1 MKKKKRFLGS
11 LLAVSLL
18 ISGLFPGGPMQASA
32 TEPEA
37 APSTVIDVTDF
48 GADPSGKSDSTKAVK
63 AALEAAKQADGDVT
77 VSFPTGEYHFWKDY
91 ATKKVYH
98 TSNTGSLS
106 YPEKYIGI
114 LLEGMDHV
122 TLEGNDSSL
131 IMHGDMMALAVVDS
145 KDIQVQNFV
154 LDYKDPDTV
163 DISVVGNGVDDNG
176 KQYTDF
182 YVPANYNY
190 TIQESGTG
198 ITWKGEISPVTGKPY
213 WEKNSA
219 DFCVM
224 LVIYK
229 GYDQTV
235 ARASNKAASN
245 PFSGVRSIEKV
256 GENVLR
262 FTYNGNRPQ
271 DQEEGNIFLLSDSA
285 TRKTTGAFFWESEN
299 LLVDKIDVHYLSGF
313 GWLTQMCKNVEFRGV
328 DFLPRYGTG
337 KYTTSN
343 ADQLHVAGCG
353 GYFKV
358 TDCNFSMAHD
368 DPINVHG
375 SYMRVEQVIDERTL
389 MVKYIHAQQG
399 GFRQFHPGDEV
410 LFYSRT
416 YLEPPAGED
425 ESKPYVVESS
435 IAPGET
441 YQGEKLDM
449 RTEVVTFQEPF
460 SQETLADLRIQVTR
474 NGSSNKEGLYVAEN
488 VSYTPAVTI
497 SGNHMKSI
505 PTRGILCTTRQPVI
519 IENNIFDNMAMANI
533 YLSNDANYW
542 YESGPIRNMII
553 RGNDFYIRPTGQNEW
568 GSVSGV
574 FVDPVVLTGVQDAP
588 ASKGSIPVH
597 RNITIEGNRF
607 YMANDNVVTANGVDG
622 MNIRNNTI
630 IRDNAN
636 LQVTLDSVGRLD
648 VGQSVDLHGRVSETT
663 LPKDV
668 FKFTNCKNVV
678 IEGNTYD
685 NGLNL
690 NVTTAGARMS
700 EDDVTIK
707 DDELTLNQAGG
718 NRVTSGDHIRYV
730 TSDPAVA
737 YVNEHGQLVGASE
750 GTVELTAYVEWNGAL
765 VQSQGITVTVGH
777 DTASP
782 VELRADHTEI
792 TQENGTATLTYTEG
806 ATLSLVDPLTRQP
819 SNAAT
824 LDNGTY
830 TARTEGVV
838 LVTAEKD
845 GSSTSL
851 LMVHR
856 FPNSYG
862 DPTHLAADGSVSID
876 RPNASHLS
884 GSRTSV
890 EITAQT
896 GSELF
901 ERETTVNNLVKFRI
915 PDEYKND
922 LRIQVDAHGL
932 PVRGD
937 AYNNAGILLYK
948 DGNNYYSMGK
958 KGHLD
963 GVTAVYEKDAAS
975 NERSGSSADNQLT
988 DTTFEIA
995 IQNGTATMS
1004 FKNSAGRWVEA
1015 NSQANIGVLTDGDVY
1030 LALCAWVN
1038 GGRNFRTTF
1047 DHIRIA
1053 KASET
1058 TREDMGNTP
1067 DHEIFGGFSNQ
1078 APTVSTPELTVGSV
1092 NQEARVEAQTA
1103 DSDGTVS
1110 QTIYQWTLTEGQGKT
1125 VVYTAEPVYTPTR
1138 PGTLQVQVVALDKYG
1153 KPSSVASS
1161 DSKSVSDATQGSDA
1175 LSTLYI
1181 NGNPVTDF
1189 GSEDASFLLPADASD
1204 HIRVSYPM
1212 GSANVTTVLRD
1223 GHGTQLAEIQS
1234 GHNAAV
1240 IATPEVL
1247 QIQQGQNTYTVRIV
1261 KQQKRNVQIDSLSV
1275 DDTAIQL
1282 GEDAIR
1288 TGTDSYFLAVEK
1300 DDVTLDLCT
1309 NDPNATVSAVRS
1321 FFRIPV
1327 DNQAQQPGR
1336 FSALVDLT
1344 AGINAFELTVL
1355 GSDQVSQRT
1364 IRLYLF
1370 RDGHNNPNLGGL
1382 KINGTLLKDFDPDQY
1397 EYTVYLEGAS
1407 QLTLEAVPGAA
1418 EQSTSFTKDRTRTD
1432 GTRAEYEIHSGL
1444 NQIVVANR
1452 SENMWTTSYYTVNV
1466 VVTAPDNADLMSL
1479 TADQSLSPAFDA
1491 LKPDVTQYSMDIH
1504 KAVLHLHAQ
1513 ALMDNATLRIFSD
1526 TQEFQGTEQIDADL
1540 QMYEGSNTVC
1550 IEVTAPDGTTV
1561 KTYTLHINA
1570 SGLEYASD
1578 RMNLATKQQVGY
1590 DTLKLD
1596 RSSSGGTIAL
1606 MDENGQRVEF
1616 QKGLGAHAQ
1625 SEIAY
1630 NLEGQNYQRFE
1641 SYVGIDYV
1649 QVAQGNAP
1657 SSVTFRVL
1665 VDGEERFN
1673 SGEMTV
1679 ASPMQKV
1686 SVDIRGARTIQLFA
1700 DMGVNNYNDH
1710 ADWADAKFIRPLEQR
1725 PSIPVTGVVLNRSNA
1740 QLAVGDTLSLEA
1752 TIQPGNASNKA
1763 VTWSSDNEAIA
1774 TVDENGMVTALA
1786 NGTAVITVTTQDGS
1800 LTDTCTVTVAA
1811 AEVPDTTQLQQYYN
1825 DALKQDTS
1833 NLIGTVAELFQK
1845 AMEQAQAI
1853 LEHPENATQEMVD
1866 KARDDLLTA
1875 IRLLTQS
1882 DKAELE
1888 QLIERADG
1896 MMGNANKYVEAN
1908 WKQLVD
1914 ALKAAKVVMENGGA
1928 KQGDVDEA
1936 TQALLDAILAQRY
1949 KADKSI
1955 LEDLIGKAE
1964 NLNLEGYTADSA
1976 AAFRT
1981 ALAQA
1986 QAVLAD
1992 ETLSEDDQTEV
2003 DTAVEQLTA
2012 AIRGLTAEGQPQPS
2026 DKPEATDQPQATQKP
2041 GEDKVPPTGDSNM
2054 WLFPAATLVAAVGA
2068 LALLTFQRRRHT
2080 R

>member
-1 MKKKKRFLGS
+1 MKTQKRFLGS
-11 LLAVSLL
+11 LLAVSVL
-18 ISGLFPGGPMQASA
+18 ISGLFPGGLMQASA
-32 TEPEA
+32 TKTEA

-48 GADPSGKSDSTKAVK
+48 GADPSGKSDSTEAVK
-63 AALEAAKQADGDVT
+63 AALEAAKEADGDVT
-77 VSFPTGEYHFWKDY
+77 VNFPTGEYHFWKDY

-145 KDIQVQNFV
+145 TDIQVQNFV

-198 ITWKGEISPVTGKPY
+198 ITWQGEISPVTGKPY

-299 LLVDKIDVHYLSGF
+299 LLVDEIDVHYLSGF
-313 GWLTQMCKNVEFRGV
+313 GWLTQMCKDVEFRGV

-389 MVKYIHAQQG
+389 MVKYIHGQQG

-460 SQETLADLRIQVTR
+460 SQETLDDLRIQVTR
-474 NGSSNKEGLYVAEN
+474 NGSSEKEGLYVAEN

-553 RGNDFYIRPTGQNEW
+553 RNNDFYIRPTGQAEW

-574 FVDPVVLTGVQDAP
+574 FVDPVVLTGVQNAP
-588 ASKGSIPVH
+588 PSKGSIPVH

-622 MNIRNNTI
+622 MKILNNTV

-636 LQVTLDSVGRLD
+636 LQVTLDSVKQLD
-648 VGQSVDLHGRVSETT
+648 VGQSVDLHGQVSETT

-668 FKFTNCKNVV
+668 FKFTNCQNVV

-690 NVTTAGARMS
+690 NVTTAGDRMS

-707 DDELTLNQAGG
+707 DEELTLNQSGG
-718 NRVTSGDHIRYV
+718 NLVTSGDHIRYV
-730 TSDPAVA
+730 TSNPEVA
-737 YVNEHGQLVGASE
+737 YVNEHGQLVGVSE

-765 VQSQGITVTVGH
+765 AQSQGITVTVGH

-782 VELRADHTEI
+782 VELSADRTEI
-792 TQENGTATLTYTEG
+792 TEENGTASLTYTEG
-806 ATLSLVDPLTRQP
+806 ATLSLVDPLTGQP

-862 DPTHLAADGSVSID
+862 NPEYLADESVSID
-876 RPNASHLS
+876 ELNASHLS

-896 GSELF
+896 GSELYLGD
-901 ERETTVNNLVKFRI
+901 TTVINLVKFRI

-922 LRIQVDAHGL
+922 LRIQVDAQGL

-963 GVTAVYEKDAAS
+963 GVTAVYEENAAPQ
-975 NERSGSSADNQLT
+975 ERPGSSADNQLT
-988 DTTFEIA
+988 DTTFEIE
-995 IQNGTATMS
+995 IQNGTATMR
-1004 FKNSAGRWVEA
+1004 FKNSAGQWVTA
-1015 NSQANIGVLTDGDVY
+1015 NSQDNIGVLTDGDVY
-1030 LALCAWVN
+1030 LALCAWIN
-1038 GGRNFRTTF
+1038 EGGNFRTTF

-1053 KASET
+1053 KASQT
-1058 TREDMGNTP
+1058 TSENMGDTP
-1067 DHEIFGGFSNQ
+1067 DCEIFGSFSNQ
-1078 APTVSTPELTVGSV
+1078 APTVSKPELTVGSV

-1110 QTIYQWTLTEGQGKT
+1110 QTIYQWTLTEEQGET
-1125 VVYTAEPVYTPTR
+1125 VVYTADPVYTPTR
-1138 PGTLQVQVVALDKYG
+1138 PGTLQVQVVALDEYG

-1161 DSKSVSDATQGSDA
+1161 EPKSISYSTQGGDE

-1212 GSANVTTVLRD
+1212 GSANVPTVLRD

-1234 GHNAAV
+1234 GNNAAV

-1247 QIQQGQNTYTVRIV
+1247 QIQQGQITYTVRIV
-1261 KQQKRNVQIDSLSV
+1261 KQQERNVQIDSLSV
-1275 DDTAIQL
+1275 DDTAINL
-1282 GEDAIR
+1282 DEDAIR

-1300 DDVTLDLCT
+1300 DDVTLDLRT

-1327 DNQAQQPGR
+1327 DNQAQQTGR

-1370 RDGHNNPNLGGL
+1370 RDGHNNSNLEGL
-1382 KINGTLLKDFDPDQY
+1382 KINGTLLEDFAPDQY

-1407 QLTLEAVPGAA
+1407 QLTLEAVQGAA
-1418 EQSTSFTKDRTRTD
+1418 EQSTSFTKDCTRTD

-1466 VVTAPDNADLMSL
+1466 VVTAPDNADLMAL
-1479 TADQSLSPAFDA
+1479 TADQALSPAFDA

-1526 TQEFQGTEQIDADL
+1526 TQEFQGTEQVDADL

-1578 RMNLATKQQVGY
+1578 RMDLATKQEVGY

-1616 QKGLGAHAQ
+1616 QKGLGTHAQ

-1649 QVAQGNAP
+1649 QVAQGNVP

-1679 ASPMQKV
+1679 DSPMQKV

-1700 DMGVNNYNDH
+1700 DMGVNNFNDH

-1725 PSIPVTGVVLNRSNA
+1725 PSIPVTGVVLNRSDA

-1800 LTDTCTVTVAA
+1800 FTDTCTVTVAA
-1811 AEVPDTTQLQQYYN
+1811 AEAPDTTLLQKIYDY
-1825 DALKQDTS
+1825 ALEQDTS
-1833 NLIGTVAELFQK
+1833 NLIDTVAKLFQE

-1853 LEHPENATQEMVD
+1853 LEHPENATQEMVE
-1866 KARDDLLTA
+1866 KACDDLLTA
-1875 IRLLTQS
+1875 IHLLDFTRG
-1882 DKAELE
+1882 DKAALEL
-1888 QLIERADG
+1888 LIERADG
-1896 MMGNANKYVEAN
+1896 MMDNANKYVEAN

-1914 ALKAAKVVMENGGA
+1914 ALEAAKVVMEDGDA
-1928 KQGDVDEA
+1928 MQGDVDQA
-1936 TQALLDAILAQRY
+1936 AQALLDAILAQRY

-1964 NLNLEGYTADSA
+1964 NLNLEGYTADSV

-1981 ALAQA
+1981 ALASA

-1992 ETLSEDDQTEV
+1992 HSLSEDDQATV
-2003 DTAVEQLTA
+2003 DNAVTALSAAMDGLTA
-2012 AIRGLTAEGQPQPS
+2012 AGT
-2026 DKPEATDQPQATQKP
+2026 PEATDQPQTTQKP
-2041 GEDKVPPTGDSNM
+2041 ETSVPQTGDTNA
-2054 WLFPAATLVAAVGA
+2054 WLLPTVTLMAAVGA
-2068 LALLTFQRRRHT
+2068 LALLIFQRRRYNH
-2080 R
+2080 